1 MAALLTLWLTRA
13 PGPGLDPDSM
23 SYVGAAVSV
32 AHGQGLRIP
41 IAPWNSS
48 DSTSHLK
55 AFPPGY
61 SLLLS
66 VPIRFGA
73 DPLQSGRVIQ
83 AVAAAVTVTVVATL
97 AMELAGPWAA
107 VLAALL
113 LVMTPA
119 LVEDHLS
126 ILSEP
131 LYLMLVALFLMLLLR
146 RGESALVHGTVAALG
161 LSVRYLGGSLVAAAI
176 VWALL
181 QGRDWPHRFKRAAM
195 AVLPAAILGALW
207 ILDARGGAG
216 RPPATALIADFHLGG
231 ALCELREAVVL
242 WLGPGPEDATWV
254 TALALLSTM
263 LGTLLLYRALRHIE
277 WPRWRTDSLPAL
289 WLAAAVI
296 IAGHL
301 GVLLFSRI
309 FVGHQIP
316 FDGRL
321 LSPLIV
327 VMELLF
333 AVTLAGFWP
342 TWGRGARV
350 GVVVV
355 LLFWLF
361 GAQGWDRERIE
372 DAHTSGWDYNGL
384 DWRQSGTLAWVR
396 QARERTIFTNH
407 PVPVWFHAGRV
418 SRDLPQSVA
427 ADSIAAFARALD
439 AGHGAIVFLADTSW
453 QPGVG
458 INRLAAL
465 VPLRIVARFEDGVI
479 YEKLLV
485 NSR

>member
-1 MAALLTLWLTRA
+1 
-13 PGPGLDPDSM
+13 M
-23 SYVGAAVSV
+23 SYVGAAVSL

-41 IAPWNSS
+41 FAPWNST

-66 VPIRFGA
+66 IPIRFGA
-73 DPLQSGRVIQ
+73 DALQSGRVIQ

-97 AMELAGPWAA
+97 AMQLAGPWAA
-107 VLAALL
+107 LLAALL

-131 LYLMLVALFLMLLLR
+131 LYLMLVALLLMLLLR

-161 LSVRYLGGSLVAAAI
+161 LSVRYLGGSLVAAAV

-195 AVLPAAILGALW
+195 AALPAAILGALW

-216 RPPATALIADFHLGG
+216 RPPASELIADWHLGG
-231 ALCELREAVVL
+231 ALGELREAVVL

-254 TALALLSTM
+254 TALALLSAM
-263 LGTLLLYRALRHIE
+263 LGTLLLYRAVRQIE

-289 WLAAAVI
+289 WLAAAAI
-296 IAGHL
+296 IVCHL

-309 FVGHQIP
+309 FVGHEIP

-342 TWGRGARV
+342 TWGRAARA
-350 GVVVV
+350 GVLIV
-355 LLFWLF
+355 LLLWLF
-361 GAQGWDRERIE
+361 GAQGWDRERME
-372 DAHTSGWDYNGL
+372 DAHTNGWDYNGL
-384 DWRQSGTLAWVR
+384 VWRDSPTLAWAR
-396 QARERTIFTNH
+396 QASGRTLFTNH

-427 ADSIAAFARALD
+427 ADSVAAFARALE

-453 QPGVG
+453 QPGVPLDSL
-458 INRLAAL
+458 IAA
-465 VPLRIVARFEDGVI
+465 VPLRVVARFADGAI
-479 YEKLLV
+479 YERPLAV
-485 NSR
+485 GH